1 MASEP
6 CISASIWYFEDKKN
20 PQEADDFP
28 LFETT
33 RPQAGFCVPKEG
45 FLATACGKWFSRK
58 RGKMEKAKKK
68 RASLSALTILMAI
81 LVVLA
86 IITVIMAAAGVEG
99 ITGATLSGLL
109 TAPVRG
115 WSDALSVNC
124 FIMILGGFLGV
135 VTATGALNV
144 GIDTLVRKLHGKEI
158 WIIPILMILF
168 SVGGTV
174 YGMGEET
181 VPFYILLASTM
192 VAAGFDSMVGVGT
205 VLLGAGCGVLGS
217 TVNPFAVGVA
227 VDALKTSGVEANQA
241 IIIVLGAIL
250 WIVATAMA
258 IMFMV
263 RYAKKVKADK
273 GSTILSLQEQEEM
286 RANFGEVTTETS
298 DICLSGRQKGVLIV
312 FAITFVVMIIG
323 FIPWESFGITAFV
336 GWSCVLT
343 GFPLGEWY
351 FDETSTWF
359 LIASIVIAIVGG
371 LSESKF
377 IKSFVAGAADMIA
390 VLLVIALARSITVLM
405 NDTGLSMWILENAAN
420 ILSGMSGALFAPLS
434 YLLYLGISFLIP
446 SSSGLATVSMP
457 IMGPLASGLGFSP
470 EVMVMI
476 FSAGNGLINLFTPT
490 CGFIMGGLAAAKVEW
505 STWLKFSWK
514 IILAIG
520 IASCVI
526 LTAAMIIL

>member
-336 GWSCVLT
+336 GWSSVLT
-343 GFPLGEWY
+343 GFPLG
-351 FDETSTWF
+351 
-359 LIASIVIAIVGG
+359 
-371 LSESKF
+371 
-377 IKSFVAGAADMIA
+377 
-390 VLLVIALARSITVLM
+390 
-405 NDTGLSMWILENAAN
+405 
-420 ILSGMSGALFAPLS
+420 
-434 YLLYLGISFLIP
+434 
-446 SSSGLATVSMP
+446 
-457 IMGPLASGLGFSP
+457 
-470 EVMVMI
+470 
-476 FSAGNGLINLFTPT
+476 
-490 CGFIMGGLAAAKVEW
+490 
-505 STWLKFSWK
+505 
-514 IILAIG
+514 
-520 IASCVI
+520 
-526 LTAAMIIL
+526 

>member
-1 MASEP
+1 
-6 CISASIWYFEDKKN
+6 
-20 PQEADDFP
+20 
-28 LFETT
+28 
-33 RPQAGFCVPKEG
+33 
-45 FLATACGKWFSRK
+45 
-58 RGKMEKAKKK
+58 MEKAKKK

-298 DICLSGRQKGVLIV
+298 DVCLSGRQKGVLIV
-312 FAITFVVMIIG
+312 FAITFVV
-323 FIPWESFGITAFV
+323 
-336 GWSCVLT
+336 
-343 GFPLGEWY
+343 
-351 FDETSTWF
+351 
-359 LIASIVIAIVGG
+359 
-371 LSESKF
+371 
-377 IKSFVAGAADMIA
+377 
-390 VLLVIALARSITVLM
+390 
-405 NDTGLSMWILENAAN
+405 
-420 ILSGMSGALFAPLS
+420 
-434 YLLYLGISFLIP
+434 
-446 SSSGLATVSMP
+446 
-457 IMGPLASGLGFSP
+457 
-470 EVMVMI
+470 
-476 FSAGNGLINLFTPT
+476 
-490 CGFIMGGLAAAKVEW
+490 
-505 STWLKFSWK
+505 
-514 IILAIG
+514 
-520 IASCVI
+520 
-526 LTAAMIIL
+526 

>member
-1 MASEP
+1 
-6 CISASIWYFEDKKN
+6 
-20 PQEADDFP
+20 
-28 LFETT
+28 
-33 RPQAGFCVPKEG
+33 
-45 FLATACGKWFSRK
+45 
-58 RGKMEKAKKK
+58 MEKAKKK

-144 GIDTLVRKLHGKEI
+144 GIDTLVRKLRGKEI

-227 VDALKTSGVEANQA
+227 VDALKASGVEANQA

-258 IMFMV
+258 IVFMM

-312 FAITFVVMIIG
+312 FAITFVVMIVG

-336 GWSCVLT
+336 GWSSVLT

-470 EVMVMI
+470 
-476 FSAGNGLINLFTPT
+476 
-490 CGFIMGGLAAAKVEW
+490 
-505 STWLKFSWK
+505 
-514 IILAIG
+514 AI
-520 IASCVI
+520 
-526 LTAAMIIL
+526 